1 MALFVAELKKLTSR
15 SFGFWLVIA
24 MLILKL
30 AYLGLEDTKTNSFI
44 LENKAEYLSIVNRYT
59 GKIYQSVS
67 NQIESENAQVLRA
80 SDELRQLRIDYND
93 GKFSKENFERDLPVL
108 EKLVNNKELFL
119 YFYSQYLNVNTEPEN
134 RYILFT
140 EGWDRFF

>member
-93 GKFSKENFERDLPVL
+93 GKLRRILSATCRCWKSSSIIRS
-108 EKLVNNKELFL
+108 
-119 YFYSQYLNVNTEPEN
+119 YSCIFIVNT
-134 RYILFT
+134 
-140 EGWDRFF
+140 